1 MTEKGLVD
9 GFELYR
15 RRKPSTTIVV
25 KRNIVEPTL
34 FRNSNSDRAETQEFG
49 DELHAQMNGEKFVS
63 KERLTG
69 LDLLRKLD
77 DGESL
82 ISEEY
87 TYNEPADFAE
97 SVNMD
102 SLTYG
107 LAGTGDQDF
116 AIKSRVIAG
125 YTYTTE
131 EYDLMNKETRNAV
144 YESGTMRNEEGEQ
157 SQALF
162 DYVKVQP
169 GNSLVHFLTIESGT
183 EEMLLYALHNVLN
196 TKRYGARETR
206 TGKNVQ
212 NEILSV
218 IQGEH
223 DTSLSTGELL
233 LNYHEYGA
241 GIEES
246 IAAYLQNVRKP
257 DWDIYSDEMDQFED
271 LPNDLKGLIETASR
285 EDEAADDDLRSRFEE
300 LTADAKSEL
309 NLD

>member
-1 MTEKGLVD
+1 MTDKGLVD
-9 GFELYR
+9 GFSLYR
-15 RRKPSTTIVV
+15 RRKPTTTLVV

-49 DELHAQMNGEKFVS
+49 DKLHAQVNGEKFVS

-87 TYNEPADFAE
+87 TYNEPADFSE

-102 SLTYG
+102 SINYG

-125 YTYTTE
+125 YTYTTQ

-144 YESGTMRNEEGEQ
+144 YESGTMRNEEDEQ

-169 GNSLVHFLTIESGT
+169 GNSLIHFLTIESGT
-183 EEMLLYALHNVLN
+183 EEMLLYTLHNILN

-212 NEILSV
+212 NEVLGV

-233 LNYHEYGA
+233 LNYHDEDRD
-241 GIEES
+241 IEES
-246 IAAYLQNVRKP
+246 IAAYIRDVKKP
-257 DWDIYSDEMDQFED
+257 DWDVYSDQMEAFED
-271 LPNDLKGLIETASR
+271 LPRGLRDIVEKASR
-285 EDEAADDDLRSRFEE
+285 DEDGADDELRNRFEE
-300 LTADAKSEL
+300 LTSEAKSEL
-309 NLD
+309 SLD